1 MKPEITVVI
10 PVYNRADIV
19 RRTLDSLAAQTW
31 RPLRVVLVDNNSTD
45 GTLDVLRG
53 WMREV
58 SAPDFEVEIIS
69 ESGPGACAARNAGLA
84 RVETQWTMF
93 FDSDDVMLPRHI
105 EQAMLAARRCPQ
117 AGVVGWQR
125 LIRRLDGTPI
135 VRRFAVR
142 DAVFNNLMH
151 STFSTQNYMA
161 RTELFRR
168 AGGWD
173 ETVSMGD
180 DVHLGNRILMLRPV
194 LCRAGREITV
204 EVFES
209 PVSITHATPQP
220 MRTVMR
226 AFGSIRASL
235 PPRRRPWADF
245 RVMIL
250 ALTWGKAD
258 PESPGIVDSILASAP
273 WPRRQL
279 WRLLARYTAQGHRG
293 AARVYSLF
301 RWL

>member
-10 PVYNRADIV
+10 PVYNRAGIV
-19 RRTLDSLAAQTW
+19 GRTLDSLAAQTW
-31 RPLRVVLVDNNSTD
+31 RPLRVVLVDNNSAD
-45 GTLDVLRG
+45 GTLDVLHR
-53 WMREV
+53 WQDEV
-58 SAPDFEVEIIS
+58 ESPGFEVEVIS
-69 ESGPGACAARNAGLA
+69 ESRPGACAARNAGLA
-84 RVETQWTMF
+84 RVETPWTMF

-105 EQAMLAARRCPQ
+105 EQAMLAARRCPR

-125 LIRRLDGTPI
+125 LIRRLDGTPMM
-135 VRRFAVR
+135 RGFAVR

-151 STFSTQNYMA
+151 STFSTVNYMA

-173 ETVSMGD
+173 ESVSMGD
-180 DVHLGNRILMLRPV
+180 DVHLGHRILMQHPV

-204 EVFES
+204 EVFET

-226 AFGSIRASL
+226 AFGGIRATL
-235 PPRRRPWADF
+235 PPGQQPWADF

-250 ALTWGKAD
+250 ALTWGKDD

-279 WRLLARYTAQGHRG
+279 WRLLAWHTARGGRG
-293 AARVYSLF
+293 AARIYSLF